1 MPIYPPEPDP
11 LFSQRSLATL
21 LKDLIYKMENAID
34 ELSDDVFLQNSP
46 DDLIET
52 ISQGSYLAPLELRN
66 KKDGRV
72 WVPHAY

>member
-52 ISQGSYLAPLELRN
+52 ISKAHILPPLSSTSTRACPIRLA
-66 KKDGRV
+66 K
-72 WVPHAY
+72 